1 MKNTMK
7 GIYKVL
13 LMLGALIVHLS
24 CKSPYIPPASAT
36 TVNYLHIEGFIN
48 TGSDTTLITLSRT
61 VKLTD
66 SARSKPELN
75 AAVSVVGNDGSNYPL
90 IETGNGNYVYPDFS
104 FLSNSTKQYGLKI
117 VTSDHKTYQ
126 SDFVAIKN
134 SPPIDS
140 LNFIGNANGIEIY
153 SNTHDPANN
162 TRYYRWD
169 YKETWQQHSAFES
182 FYVAETS
189 PKDTFVYRTQANQLY
204 NCWVTENSSTLILNS
219 SAKLSKD
226 IITQNPVAF
235 IGSLSPKFSIEYSI
249 LVFQYALTSDAFN
262 YWQNLKKNTEQLG
275 SIFDALPSQVQGNI
289 HCTSNPSEPVL
300 GYVSMGLVA
309 KKRLFIGGSS
319 MPRALGAHIPTP
331 YGNCLLDTLYYNN
344 PKTHANDV
352 LRLFTGNPIPLS
364 GLFDPF
370 TGKNLGY
377 TSSTAACS
385 DCRFDGGTNQQPSY
399 WIAKY

>member
-1 MKNTMK
+1 MKR
-7 GIYKVL
+7 IYKVL
-13 LMLGALIVHLS
+13 LIPGALIIHLS
-24 CKSPYIPPASAT
+24 CKSPYIPPASSIN
-36 TVNYLHIEGFIN
+36 VNYLHVEGFIN
-48 TGSDTTLITLSRT
+48 TGTDNTTITLSRT

-66 SARSKPELN
+66 SAGSKPELN

-90 IETGNGNYVYPDFS
+90 EEEGNGDYFYPDFS
-104 FLSNSTKQYGLKI
+104 FLANSTKQYSLKI

-140 LNFIGNANGIEIY
+140 LNFIANASGIEIY

-169 YKETWQQHSAFES
+169 YQETWEQLSAYES
-182 FYVAETS
+182 FYMAENI
-189 PKDTFVYRTQANQLY
+189 PVDTLVLRTQTKQIY
-204 NCWVTENSSTLILNS
+204 YCWSTQNSSTLILNS
-219 SAKLSKD
+219 SAKLSQD
-226 IITQNPVAF
+226 VIAQNPIAF

-300 GYVSMGLVA
+300 GYISMGLVTQQ
-309 KKRLFIGGSS
+309 RLFIGGSS
-319 MPRALGAHIPTP
+319 MPRALGAQIPTP
-331 YGNCLLDTLYYNN
+331 YGGCLLDTLYYDN
-344 PKTHANDV
+344 PKTHVNEV
-352 LRLFTGNPIPLS
+352 LRLFTGNPIPIS
-364 GLFDPF
+364 GLFSPF
-370 TGKNLGY
+370 IGKNLGY
-377 TSSTAACS
+377 TASTAACT
-385 DCRFDGGTNQQPSY
+385 DCRLNGGTNRRPSY
-399 WIAKY
+399 WIDKF